1 MKTIVECVPNF
12 SEGRDPG
19 VIDRIASA
27 IESVAGVG
35 ILHRTM
41 DPDHHRAVIT
51 FVGDREGIAEGAL
64 RAIGKAAELID
75 LNRHSGV
82 HPRIGAADV
91 VPFVPVSN
99 VTLQDCALIARAV
112 GEEAYRRFGI
122 PVYLYGAAA
131 LHTER
136 ARLENVR
143 RGQFEGLRSEL
154 AGPTRRR
161 PDFGGPELHPTA
173 GATAVG
179 ARKFLIA
186 YNIDLATSDVRLA
199 RHIARKIRSSSGGLP
214 HVKAIGV
221 SLKTRE
227 QVQVS
232 INLTDFEISSLQ
244 RVFQVVRQ
252 EAGRLGARVSRSE
265 IVGLV
270 PRRALPP
277 SFQSSLQ
284 LKDFRS
290 DLVFEN
296 RLAAYLKQKKK
307 ELSTKTHEGSRRDT
321 KRDGS
326 ASTARTAT

>member
-12 SEGRDPG
+12 SEGRDPR

-27 IESVAGVG
+27 IDSVTGVG

-41 DPDHHRAVIT
+41 DADHHRAVIT
-51 FVGDREGIAEGAL
+51 FVGDREGVAEGAL
-64 RAIGKAAELID
+64 RAMGKAAELID

-99 VTLQDCALIARAV
+99 VTLQDCALIAQDV
-112 GEEAYRRFGI
+112 GQEAYRRFGI

-131 LHTER
+131 LRAER

-154 AGPTRRR
+154 AGPTQRR
-161 PDFGGPELHPTA
+161 PDFGGPGLHPTA

-186 YNIDLATSDVRLA
+186 YNVNLATSDIRLCK
-199 RHIARKIRSSSGGLP
+199 HIARKIRSSSGGLP

-221 SLKTRE
+221 GLKTRD

-232 INLTDFEISSLQ
+232 INLTDFEISSMQ
-244 RVFQVVRQ
+244 RVFQAVCR
-252 EAGRLGARVSRSE
+252 EAERMGTRVSDSE

-290 DLVFEN
+290 DTVFEN
-296 RLAAYLKQKKK
+296 RLAAFLKQ
-307 ELSTKTHEGSRRDT
+307 SEG
-321 KRDGS
+321 
-326 ASTARTAT
+326 RTQERA

>member
-1 MKTIVECVPNF
+1 M
-12 SEGRDPG
+12 
-19 VIDRIASA
+19 IDRIASA
-27 IESVAGVG
+27 IDSVADVG

-41 DPDHHRAVIT
+41 DADHHRAVIT
-51 FVGDREGIAEGAL
+51 FVGDREGVAEGAL
-64 RAIGKAAELID
+64 RAMGKAAELID

-112 GEEAYRRFGI
+112 GQEAYRRFGI

-131 LHTER
+131 LQPER

-154 AGPTRRR
+154 GGPTQRR
-161 PDFGGPELHPTA
+161 PDFGGPGLHPTA

-186 YNIDLATSDVRLA
+186 CNVNLATSDIRPA
-199 RHIARKIRSSSGGLP
+199 RHIARKIRFSSGGLP

-221 SLKTRE
+221 NLKTRD

-232 INLTDFEISSLQ
+232 INLTDFEISSIQ
-244 RVFQVVRQ
+244 RVFQVVCR
-252 EAGRLGARVSRSE
+252 EAERLGTRVSDSE

-284 LKDFRS
+284 LKEFRS

-296 RLAAYLKQKKK
+296 RLAAFLKQPRGI
-307 ELSTKTHEGSRRDT
+307 HEGQ
-321 KRDGS
+321 KE
-326 ASTARTAT
+326 

>member
-12 SEGRDPG
+12 SEGRDPR

-27 IESVAGVG
+27 IDSVAGVG

-41 DPDHHRAVIT
+41 DADHHRAVIT
-51 FVGDREGIAEGAL
+51 LVGDREAIAEGAL
-64 RAIGKAAELID
+64 RAMGKAAELID
-75 LNRHSGV
+75 LNHHSGV
-82 HPRIGAADV
+82 HPRIGATDV

-99 VTLQDCALIARAV
+99 VTLQECALIAQDV
-112 GEEAYRRFGI
+112 GQEAYRRFGI

-131 LHTER
+131 LQPER

-154 AGPTRRR
+154 AGPTQRR
-161 PDFGGPELHPTA
+161 PDFGGPGLHPTA

-186 YNIDLATSDVRLA
+186 YNVNLATSDIRLC

-221 SLKTRE
+221 GLKTRD

-232 INLTDFEISSLQ
+232 INLTDFEISSMQ
-244 RVFQVVRQ
+244 RVFQAVCR
-252 EAGRLGARVSRSE
+252 EAERVGTRVSDSE
-265 IVGLV
+265 VVGLV
-270 PRRALPP
+270 PKRALPP
-277 SFQSSLQ
+277 SFQSALQ
-284 LKDFRS
+284 LKDFRP
-290 DLVFEN
+290 DMVFEN
-296 RLAAYLKQKKK
+296 RLAAFLNQPDGR
-307 ELSTKTHEGSRRDT
+307 THER
-321 KRDGS
+321 
-326 ASTARTAT
+326 A

>member
-12 SEGRDPG
+12 SEGRDPR

-27 IESVAGVG
+27 IDSVAGVG

-41 DPDHHRAVIT
+41 DADHHRAVIT
-51 FVGDREGIAEGAL
+51 FVGDREGVAEGAL
-64 RAIGKAAELID
+64 RAMGKAAELID

-99 VTLQDCALIARAV
+99 VNLRDCALIAQAV
-112 GEEAYRRFGI
+112 GREAYRRFGI

-131 LHTER
+131 LQPER
-136 ARLENVR
+136 TRLEYVR

-154 AGPTRRR
+154 AGPTQGQ
-161 PDFGGPELHPTA
+161 PDFGGPGCHPTA

-186 YNIDLATSDVRLA
+186 YNVNLETADIRPA
-199 RHIARKIRSSSGGLP
+199 RQIARKIRSSSGGLP
-214 HVKAIGV
+214 HVKAMGV
-221 SLKTRE
+221 SLKTRD

-232 INLTDFEISSLQ
+232 INLTDFEISSIQ
-244 RVFQVVRQ
+244 RVFQVVYQ
-252 EAGRLGARVSRSE
+252 EAERLGTRVSDSE

-270 PRRALPP
+270 PQRALPP

-284 LKDFRS
+284 LKDFRP

-296 RLAAYLKQKKK
+296 RLAAYLKQQKK
-307 ELSTKTHEGSRRDT
+307 E
-321 KRDGS
+321 
-326 ASTARTAT
+326 

>member
-12 SEGRDPG
+12 SEGRDPR

-27 IESVAGVG
+27 IDSVAGVG

-41 DPDHHRAVIT
+41 DADHHRAVIT
-51 FVGDREGIAEGAL
+51 FVGDREGVAEGAL
-64 RAIGKAAELID
+64 RGMGKAAELID

-91 VPFVPVSN
+91 VPFVPVSD
-99 VTLQDCALIARAV
+99 VTLQDCALIAQAV
-112 GEEAYRRFGI
+112 GQEACRRFGI

-131 LHTER
+131 LQPER
-136 ARLENVR
+136 ARLESVR

-161 PDFGGPELHPTA
+161 PDFGGPGLHPTA

-186 YNIDLATSDVRLA
+186 WNVNLATSDVGPA

-221 SLKTRE
+221 SLKTRDR
-227 QVQVS
+227 VQVS
-232 INLTDFEISSLQ
+232 INLTDFEISSIQ
-244 RVFQVVRQ
+244 RVFQAVRR
-252 EAGRLGARVSRSE
+252 EAERLGTRVSDSE

-277 SFQSSLQ
+277 SFQSSLH
-284 LKDFRS
+284 LKDLRS
-290 DLVFEN
+290 DPVFEN
-296 RLAAYLKQKKK
+296 RLAAFLKQQR
-307 ELSTKTHEGSRRDT
+307 GSI
-321 KRDGS
+321 
-326 ASTARTAT
+326 

>member
-12 SEGRDPG
+12 SEGRDPR

-27 IESVAGVG
+27 IDSVAGVG

-41 DPDHHRAVIT
+41 DADHHRAVIT
-51 FVGDREGIAEGAL
+51 FVGDREAIAEGAL
-64 RAIGKAAELID
+64 RAMGKAAELID
-75 LNRHSGV
+75 LNHHSGA
-82 HPRIGAADV
+82 HPRIGATDV

-99 VTLQDCALIARAV
+99 VTLQECALIAQDV
-112 GEEAYRRFGI
+112 GQEAYRRFGI

-131 LHTER
+131 LQPER
-136 ARLENVR
+136 VRLENVR

-154 AGPTRRR
+154 AGPTQRR
-161 PDFGGPELHPTA
+161 PDFGGPGLHPTA

-186 YNIDLATSDVRLA
+186 YNVNLATSDIRLC

-221 SLKTRE
+221 GLKTRD

-232 INLTDFEISSLQ
+232 INLTDFEISSMQ
-244 RVFQVVRQ
+244 RVFQAVCR
-252 EAGRLGARVSRSE
+252 EAERVGTRVSDSE

-277 SFQSSLQ
+277 SFQSALQ
-284 LKDFRS
+284 LKDFRP
-290 DLVFEN
+290 DMVFEN
-296 RLAAYLKQKKK
+296 RLAAFLNQ
-307 ELSTKTHEGSRRDT
+307 S
-321 KRDGS
+321 DGGTQER
-326 ASTARTAT
+326 A

>member
-12 SEGRDPG
+12 SEGRDPR

-27 IESVAGVG
+27 IDSVAGVG

-41 DPDHHRAVIT
+41 DADHHRAVIT
-51 FVGDREGIAEGAL
+51 FVGDREAIAEGAL
-64 RAIGKAAELID
+64 RAMGKAAELID
-75 LNRHSGV
+75 LNHHSGA
-82 HPRIGAADV
+82 HPRIGATDV

-99 VTLQDCALIARAV
+99 VTLQECALIAQDV
-112 GEEAYRRFGI
+112 GQEAYRRFGI

-131 LHTER
+131 LQPER
-136 ARLENVR
+136 VRLENVR

-154 AGPTRRR
+154 AGPTQRR
-161 PDFGGPELHPTA
+161 PDFGGPGLHPTA

-186 YNIDLATSDVRLA
+186 YNVNLATSDIRLC

-221 SLKTRE
+221 GLKTRD

-232 INLTDFEISSLQ
+232 INLTDFEISSMQ
-244 RVFQVVRQ
+244 RVFQAVCL
-252 EAGRLGARVSRSE
+252 EAERVGTRVSDSE

-277 SFQSSLQ
+277 SFQSALQ
-284 LKDFRS
+284 LKDFRP
-290 DLVFEN
+290 DMVFEN
-296 RLAAYLKQKKK
+296 RLAAFLNQ
-307 ELSTKTHEGSRRDT
+307 SG
-321 KRDGS
+321 G
-326 ASTARTAT
+326 RTQERA

>member
-12 SEGRDPG
+12 SEGRDPR

-27 IESVAGVG
+27 IDSVAGVG

-41 DPDHHRAVIT
+41 DADHHRAVIT
-51 FVGDREGIAEGAL
+51 FVGDREAIAEGAL
-64 RAIGKAAELID
+64 RAMGRAAELID
-75 LNRHSGV
+75 LNHHSGA
-82 HPRIGAADV
+82 HPRIGATDV

-99 VTLQDCALIARAV
+99 VTLQECALIAQDV
-112 GEEAYRRFGI
+112 GQEAYRRFGI

-131 LHTER
+131 LQPER

-143 RGQFEGLRSEL
+143 RRQFEGLRSEL
-154 AGPTRRR
+154 AGPTQRR
-161 PDFGGPELHPTA
+161 PDFGGPGLHPTA

-186 YNIDLATSDVRLA
+186 YNVNLATSDIRLC

-221 SLKTRE
+221 GLKTRD

-232 INLTDFEISSLQ
+232 INLTDFEISSMQ
-244 RVFQVVRQ
+244 GVFQAVCR
-252 EAGRLGARVSRSE
+252 EAERVGTRVSDSE

-277 SFQSSLQ
+277 SFQSALQ
-284 LKDFRS
+284 LKDFRP
-290 DLVFEN
+290 DMVFEN
-296 RLAAYLKQKKK
+296 RLAAWLK
-307 ELSTKTHEGSRRDT
+307 L
-321 KRDGS
+321 
-326 ASTARTAT
+326 

>member
-12 SEGRDPG
+12 SEGRDPR

-27 IESVAGVG
+27 IGSVAGVG

-41 DPDHHRAVIT
+41 DADHHRAVIT
-51 FVGDREGIAEGAL
+51 FVGDREGVAEGAL
-64 RAIGKAAELID
+64 RAMGKAAELID

-99 VTLQDCALIARAV
+99 VSLQDCALIARAV
-112 GEEAYRRFGI
+112 GREAYRRFGI

-131 LHTER
+131 LQPER
-136 ARLENVR
+136 TRLENVR

-154 AGPTRRR
+154 AGPTQRR
-161 PDFGGPELHPTA
+161 PDFGGPGFHPTA

-186 YNIDLATSDVRLA
+186 YNVNLATADIRPA

-214 HVKAIGV
+214 HVKAMGV
-221 SLKTRE
+221 SLKTRD

-232 INLTDFEISSLQ
+232 INLTDFEISSIQ
-244 RVFQVVRQ
+244 RVFQVVYQ
-252 EAGRLGARVSRSE
+252 EAERLGTRVSDSE

-270 PRRALPP
+270 PKRALPP

-284 LKDFRS
+284 LKDFRP

-296 RLAAYLKQKKK
+296 RLADYLKQQKK
-307 ELSTKTHEGSRRDT
+307 E
-321 KRDGS
+321 
-326 ASTARTAT
+326 

>member
-12 SEGRDPG
+12 SEGRDPR
-19 VIDRIASA
+19 VIDRIVSA
-27 IESVAGVG
+27 IDSVAGVG

-41 DPDHHRAVIT
+41 DADHHRAVIT

-64 RAIGKAAELID
+64 RAMGKAAELID
-75 LNRHSGV
+75 LNRHCGV

-99 VTLQDCALIARAV
+99 VNLQDCALIAQAV
-112 GEEAYRRFGI
+112 GQEAYCRFGI

-131 LHTER
+131 LQPER

-161 PDFGGPELHPTA
+161 PDFGGPGLHPTA

-186 YNIDLATSDVRLA
+186 YNVNLATSDIRLCK
-199 RHIARKIRSSSGGLP
+199 HIARKIRSSGGGLP

-221 SLKTRE
+221 SLKTRD

-232 INLTDFEISSLQ
+232 INLTDFEISSIQ
-244 RVFQVVRQ
+244 RVFQVVRR
-252 EAGRLGARVSRSE
+252 EAERLGTRVSDSE

-290 DLVFEN
+290 DMVFEN
-296 RLAAYLKQKKK
+296 RLAAFLKQ
-307 ELSTKTHEGSRRDT
+307 SGGGTHER
-321 KRDGS
+321 
-326 ASTARTAT
+326 A

>member
-12 SEGRDPG
+12 SEGQDPR

-27 IESVAGVG
+27 IDSVAGVG
-35 ILHRTM
+35 VLHRTM
-41 DPDHHRAVIT
+41 DADHHRTVIT
-51 FVGDREGIAEGAL
+51 FVGDRNGVAEGAL
-64 RAIGKAAELID
+64 RAMGKAAELID
-75 LNRHSGV
+75 LNLHSGV

-99 VTLQDCALIARAV
+99 VNLQDCALIAQSV
-112 GEEAYRRFGI
+112 GQEACHRFGI

-131 LHTER
+131 LQPER
-136 ARLENVR
+136 ARLEDVR

-154 AGPTRRR
+154 AGPTQRR
-161 PDFGGPELHPTA
+161 PDFGGPALHPTA

-186 YNIDLATSDVRLA
+186 YNVNLATSDIRPA
-199 RHIARKIRSSSGGLP
+199 RQIARTIRSSSGGLP
-214 HVKAIGV
+214 HVKAMGV
-221 SLKTRE
+221 SLKTRN
-227 QVQVS
+227 QAQVS
-232 INLTDFEISSLQ
+232 INLTDFEISSIQ
-244 RVFQVVRQ
+244 RVFQVVCQ
-252 EAGRLGARVSRSE
+252 EAEQLGTRVSESE

-277 SFQSSLQ
+277 SFRSSLQ

-296 RLAAYLKQKKK
+296 RLAAYLNQQKKSDPRRRK
-307 ELSTKTHEGSRRDT
+307 E
-321 KRDGS
+321 
-326 ASTARTAT
+326 

>member
-12 SEGRDPG
+12 SEGRDPR

-27 IESVAGVG
+27 IDSVAGVG
-35 ILHRTM
+35 VLHRTM
-41 DPDHHRAVIT
+41 DADHHRAVIT
-51 FVGDREGIAEGAL
+51 FVGNREGVAEGAL
-64 RAIGKAAELID
+64 RAMGKAAELID
-75 LNRHSGV
+75 LNHHSGA
-82 HPRIGAADV
+82 HPRIGATDV

-99 VTLQDCALIARAV
+99 VNLQDCALIAQAV
-112 GEEAYRRFGI
+112 GQEAFRRFGI

-131 LHTER
+131 LQPER
-136 ARLENVR
+136 VRLENVR

-154 AGPTRRR
+154 AGPTQRR
-161 PDFGGPELHPTA
+161 PDFGGRGLHPTA

-186 YNIDLATSDVRLA
+186 YNVNLMTPDVRLA
-199 RHIARKIRSSSGGLP
+199 GRIARKIRASSGGLP

-221 SLKTRE
+221 DLKTRN
-227 QVQVS
+227 QAQVS
-232 INLTDFEISSLQ
+232 INLTDFEISSIQ
-244 RVFQVVRQ
+244 RVFQAVCR
-252 EAGRLGARVSRSE
+252 EAERLGTRVSDSE

-284 LKDFRS
+284 LKGFRS

-296 RLAAYLKQKKK
+296 RLAALVEHTREYP
-307 ELSTKTHEGSRRDT
+307 
-321 KRDGS
+321 
-326 ASTARTAT
+326 

>member
-12 SEGRDPG
+12 SEGRDPR

-27 IESVAGVG
+27 IDSVAGVG

-41 DPDHHRAVIT
+41 DSDHHRAVIT
-51 FVGDREGIAEGAL
+51 FVGDRGGVAEAAL
-64 RAIGKAAELID
+64 RAMGKASELID

-82 HPRIGAADV
+82 HPRMGAADV
-91 VPFVPVSN
+91 VPFVPVRN
-99 VTLQDCALIARAV
+99 VDLQDCALIARAV
-112 GEEAYRRFGI
+112 GQEAYRRFGI

-131 LHTER
+131 LHPER

-154 AGPTRRR
+154 AGPTQRR
-161 PDFGGPELHPTA
+161 PDFGGPGLHPTA

-186 YNIDLATSDVRLA
+186 YNVNLATSDIRPA
-199 RHIARKIRSSSGGLP
+199 RHIARKIRASSGGLP

-221 SLKTRE
+221 NLKTRD

-232 INLTDFEISSLQ
+232 INLTDFEISSIQ
-244 RVFQVVRQ
+244 GVFQVVRR
-252 EAGRLGARVSRSE
+252 EAERLGIRVSDSE

-270 PRRALPP
+270 PGRALPP
-277 SFQSSLQ
+277 SFRSSLQ

-307 ELSTKTHEGSRRDT
+307 E
-321 KRDGS
+321 
-326 ASTARTAT
+326 

>member
-12 SEGRDPG
+12 SEGRDPR

-27 IESVAGVG
+27 IDSVTGVG

-41 DPDHHRAVIT
+41 DADHHRAVIT
-51 FVGDREGIAEGAL
+51 FVGDREGVAEGAL
-64 RAIGKAAELID
+64 RAMGKAAELID

-99 VTLQDCALIARAV
+99 VTLQDCALIAQDV
-112 GEEAYRRFGI
+112 GQEAYRRFGI

-131 LHTER
+131 LRAER

-154 AGPTRRR
+154 AGPTQRR
-161 PDFGGPELHPTA
+161 PDFGGPGLHPTA

-186 YNIDLATSDVRLA
+186 YNVNLATSDIRLCK
-199 RHIARKIRSSSGGLP
+199 HIARKIRSSSGGLP

-221 SLKTRE
+221 DLKTRD

-232 INLTDFEISSLQ
+232 INLTDFEISSMQ
-244 RVFQVVRQ
+244 RVFQAVCR
-252 EAGRLGARVSRSE
+252 EAERMGTRVSDSE

-290 DLVFEN
+290 DTVFEN
-296 RLAAYLKQKKK
+296 RLAAFLKQ
-307 ELSTKTHEGSRRDT
+307 SEG
-321 KRDGS
+321 
-326 ASTARTAT
+326 RTQERA

>member
-12 SEGRDPG
+12 SEGRDPR

-27 IESVAGVG
+27 IDSVAGVG

-41 DPDHHRAVIT
+41 DADHHRAVIT
-51 FVGDREGIAEGAL
+51 FVGDREGVAEGAL
-64 RAIGKAAELID
+64 RAMGKAAELID

-99 VTLQDCALIARAV
+99 VNLRDCALIAQAV
-112 GEEAYRRFGI
+112 GREAYRRFGI

-131 LHTER
+131 LQPER
-136 ARLENVR
+136 TRLEYVR

-154 AGPTRRR
+154 AGPTQGQ
-161 PDFGGPELHPTA
+161 PDFGGPGCHPTA

-186 YNIDLATSDVRLA
+186 YNVNLETADIRPA
-199 RHIARKIRSSSGGLP
+199 RQIARKIRSSSGGLP
-214 HVKAIGV
+214 HVKAMGV
-221 SLKTRE
+221 SLKTRD

-232 INLTDFEISSLQ
+232 INLTDFEISSIQ
-244 RVFQVVRQ
+244 RVFQVVYH
-252 EAGRLGARVSRSE
+252 EAERLGTRVSDSE

-270 PRRALPP
+270 PQRALPP

-284 LKDFRS
+284 LKDFRP

-296 RLAAYLKQKKK
+296 RLAAYLKQTLRLRKP
-307 ELSTKTHEGSRRDT
+307 
-321 KRDGS
+321 
-326 ASTARTAT
+326 

>member
-1 MKTIVECVPNF
+1 MKAIVECVPNF
-12 SEGRDPG
+12 SEGRDSR

-27 IESVAGVG
+27 IDSVAGVG

-41 DPDHHRAVIT
+41 DADHHRAVIT
-51 FVGDREGIAEGAL
+51 FVGDREGVAEGAL
-64 RAIGKAAELID
+64 RAMGKAAELID

-91 VPFVPVSN
+91 VPFVPVRK
-99 VTLQDCALIARAV
+99 VTLQDCALIAQAV
-112 GEEAYRRFGI
+112 GQEAYRRFGI

-131 LHTER
+131 LQPER

-143 RGQFEGLRSEL
+143 RGQFEGLRAEL

-161 PDFGGPELHPTA
+161 PDFGGPALHPTA

-186 YNIDLATSDVRLA
+186 YNVNLATADIRPA
-199 RHIARKIRSSSGGLP
+199 RQIARKIRSSSGGLP
-214 HVKAIGV
+214 QVKAIGV
-221 SLKTRE
+221 SLETRD

-232 INLTDFEISSLQ
+232 INLTDFEITSIQ
-244 RVFQVVRQ
+244 QVFQVVRQ
-252 EAGRLGARVSRSE
+252 EAERLGARVSDSE

-284 LKDFRS
+284 LKDFRP

-296 RLAAYLKQKKK
+296 RLDAYLKRKKK
-307 ELSTKTHEGSRRDT
+307 E
-321 KRDGS
+321 
-326 ASTARTAT
+326 

>member
-12 SEGRDPG
+12 SEGQDPR

-27 IESVAGVG
+27 IDSVAGVG

-41 DPDHHRAVIT
+41 DADHHRAVIT
-51 FVGDREGIAEGAL
+51 FVGDRESVAEGAL
-64 RAIGKAAELID
+64 RAMGKAAELID

-91 VPFVPVSN
+91 VPFVPVGN
-99 VTLQDCALIARAV
+99 VNLQDCALIAQTV
-112 GEEAYRRFGI
+112 GQEAYRRFGI

-131 LHTER
+131 LQPER

-161 PDFGGPELHPTA
+161 PDFGGPGLHPTA

-186 YNIDLATSDVRLA
+186 YNVNLATSDIRPA
-199 RHIARKIRSSSGGLP
+199 RQIARKIRSSSGGLP
-214 HVKAIGV
+214 QVKAIGV
-221 SLKTRE
+221 SLKTRD
-227 QVQVS
+227 QAQVS
-232 INLTDFEISSLQ
+232 TNLTDFEITSIQ
-244 RVFQVVRQ
+244 RVFQVVRR
-252 EAGRLGARVSRSE
+252 EAERLGTRVSDSE

-270 PRRALPP
+270 PSRALPP

-284 LKDFRS
+284 LKDFQS

-296 RLAAYLKQKKK
+296 RLSAYLKQQKP
-307 ELSTKTHEGSRRDT
+307 E
-321 KRDGS
+321 
-326 ASTARTAT
+326 

>member
-12 SEGRDPG
+12 SEGRDPR

-27 IESVAGVG
+27 IDSVAGVG

-41 DPDHHRAVIT
+41 DADHHRAVIT
-51 FVGDREGIAEGAL
+51 FVGDREGVAEGAL
-64 RAIGKAAELID
+64 RAMGKAAELID

-99 VTLQDCALIARAV
+99 VNLRDCALIAQAV
-112 GEEAYRRFGI
+112 GREAYRRFGI

-131 LHTER
+131 LQPER
-136 ARLENVR
+136 TRLENVR

-154 AGPTRRR
+154 AGPTQGP
-161 PDFGGPELHPTA
+161 PDFGGPGIHPTA

-186 YNIDLATSDVRLA
+186 YNVNLATADIRPA
-199 RHIARKIRSSSGGLP
+199 RQIARKIRSSSGGLP
-214 HVKAIGV
+214 HVKAMGV
-221 SLKTRE
+221 SLKTRD

-232 INLTDFEISSLQ
+232 INLTDFEISSIH
-244 RVFQVVRQ
+244 RVFQVVHR
-252 EAGRLGARVSRSE
+252 EAERLGTRVSDSE

-270 PRRALPP
+270 PQRALPP

-284 LKDFRS
+284 LKDFRP

-296 RLAAYLKQKKK
+296 RLADYLKQTK
-307 ELSTKTHEGSRRDT
+307 EE
-321 KRDGS
+321 
-326 ASTARTAT
+326 